1 MIAGRH
7 SGRNVLVSGA
17 ASGIGPAVAQRYCEE
32 GATVAL
38 LDLNPQPS
46 TLNPQALQAQGERLR
61 AQGFVVTWHAV
72 ASHYS
77 ATQGSHHRVHS
88 TPARKTWGLWHYGQ
102 CPGP

>member
-46 TLNPQALQAQGERLR
+46 TLN
-61 AQGFVVTWHAV
+61 
-72 ASHYS
+72 SYI
-77 ATQGSHHRVHS
+77 
-88 TPARKTWGLWHYGQ
+88 
-102 CPGP
+102 